1 MIRSDV
7 TILHFVNELTLF
19 HHPVGHHHPSPYP
32 YTHIASM
39 NTAKSVVS
47 LSYSITHGFK
57 LITGIRMGRKL
68 FDSKLD
74 PDEQALVVAA
84 GGSYY
89 YAKKDLKGRKLDP
102 AVRESRLRES
112 TGNGNGT
119 GTVTCE
125 SDTSTMI

>member
-1 MIRSDV
+1 
-7 TILHFVNELTLF
+7 
-19 HHPVGHHHPSPYP
+19 
-32 YTHIASM
+32 
-39 NTAKSVVS
+39 
-47 LSYSITHGFK
+47 
-57 LITGIRMGRKL
+57 MGRKL
-68 FDSKLD
+68 FDSYLTESN

-112 TGNGNGT
+112 AGNGN

-125 SDTSTMI
+125 SIIDHEMNLVCNADADNKGRKDYKN

>member
-1 MIRSDV
+1 
-7 TILHFVNELTLF
+7 
-19 HHPVGHHHPSPYP
+19 
-32 YTHIASM
+32 
-39 NTAKSVVS
+39 
-47 LSYSITHGFK
+47 
-57 LITGIRMGRKL
+57 MGRELHVSYLTK
-68 FDSKLD
+68 SD

-112 TGNGNGT
+112 AGNGNGA

-125 SDTSTMI
+125 SNTSTMILILFVMLIIRAGKTTRIGTTIRRFHG

>member
-1 MIRSDV
+1 MSQLYSI
-7 TILHFVNELTLF
+7 ILLDAII
-19 HHPVGHHHPSPYP
+19 HHHTPIR
-32 YTHIASM
+32 IASM

-47 LSYSITHGFK
+47 HILECPTWMQADVSG
-57 LITGIRMGRKL
+57 LRMGRKL
-68 FDSKLD
+68 FDSYLTESN

-112 TGNGNGT
+112 AGNGNGT

-125 SDTSTMI
+125 SNISTMI